1 MYEDVKRRLQSYRYC
16 LWRINRNKELITE
29 LRATAEKVSPVYS
42 LAPGGGSGDSMT
54 NAAAK
59 IVDLEREIAADS
71 ARLAD
76 ELALVE
82 FLIASL
88 EDFRQRQVVE
98 YRYIHDYS
106 WRQIQEELK
115 YDERYIRRLHGRAL
129 ENLAKI
135 KIGPEKPTLT
145 CVIL

>member
-16 LWRINRNKELITE
+16 LWRINRNKELIAE

-76 ELALVE
+76 ELALVRFMVE
-82 FLIASL
+82 SL
-88 EDFRQRQVVE
+88 DDFRQRQVVE
-98 YRYIHDYS
+98 YRYIQGYS

-115 YDERYIRRLHGRAL
+115 YSESQVLRYHRHAL
-129 ENLAKI
+129 KNLYEMQKMTVNDSYI
-135 KIGPEKPTLT
+135 
-145 CVIL
+145 CDIL

>member
-1 MYEDVKRRLQSYRYC
+1 MYEDVKRRLRAYRYC
-16 LWRINRNKELITE
+16 LWRINRNKELIAE
-29 LRATAEKVSPVYS
+29 LRATAEKVSPTYS

-54 NAAAK
+54 NAAAR

-82 FLIASL
+82 FLIGSL
-88 EDFRQRQVVE
+88 DDFRQRQVVE

-115 YDERYIRRLHGRAL
+115 YTERQILRFHRAAL
-129 ENLAKI
+129 KNLYEMQKDVS
-135 KIGPEKPTLT
+135 K
-145 CVIL
+145 CQ